1 MESNS
6 NSSGDDY
13 KINTHMASTEA
24 NQYITTTIESLYQC
38 FQRDYHDCPIFYV
51 GSLQNACDEAFSSTL
66 TEECRPVLVYIQ
78 HDKSMTNNI
87 FSYKIF
93 RSTTIINYLLD
104 NYIVWLWDVTLE
116 SNRNILQSI
125 WKEMFST
132 ELPDSQNVEQYPMLI
147 GIMRLFEEK
156 KNDSLISEYQFKI
169 LLKGDTLI
177 RTQEKSTRDN
187 VLDELAVF
195 KEECDE
201 NERTL
206 HSQY

>member
-78 HDKSMTNNI
+78 HDKS
-87 FSYKIF
+87 
-93 RSTTIINYLLD
+93 
-104 NYIVWLWDVTLE
+104 
-116 SNRNILQSI
+116 
-125 WKEMFST
+125 
-132 ELPDSQNVEQYPMLI
+132 
-147 GIMRLFEEK
+147 
-156 KNDSLISEYQFKI
+156 
-169 LLKGDTLI
+169 DTLI
-177 RTQEKSTRDN
+177 RAQEKSTRGN
-187 VLDELAVF
+187 VLDELTVF

-201 NERTL
+201 NERILSFDFLSKTGL
-206 HSQY
+206 CWDSRFSY

>member
-1 MESNS
+1 
-6 NSSGDDY
+6 
-13 KINTHMASTEA
+13 
-24 NQYITTTIESLYQC
+24 
-38 FQRDYHDCPIFYV
+38 
-51 GSLQNACDEAFSSTL
+51 
-66 TEECRPVLVYIQ
+66 
-78 HDKSMTNNI
+78 
-87 FSYKIF
+87 
-93 RSTTIINYLLD
+93 
-104 NYIVWLWDVTLE
+104 
-116 SNRNILQSI
+116 
-125 WKEMFST
+125 MFST

-201 NERTL
+201 NE
-206 HSQY
+206 